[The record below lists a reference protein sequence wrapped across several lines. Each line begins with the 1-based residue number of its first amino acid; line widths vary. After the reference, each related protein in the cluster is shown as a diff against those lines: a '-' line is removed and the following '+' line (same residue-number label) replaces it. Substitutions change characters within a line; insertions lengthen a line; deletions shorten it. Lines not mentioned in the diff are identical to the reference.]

1 MAAIQPTYH
10 ELFEAHKCCVIIPT
24 YNNGGTLLA
33 VIAQV
38 QTYTKNIIVVN
49 DGATDQTAAIL
60 HDLPG
65 IQLVSYA
72 PNRGKGWAL
81 RQGFKKALQQ
91 GYDFAITLDADG
103 QHFAEDL
110 PVFLERLERGERN
123 SLIVGARNLQQENMP
138 GKNTFANKFSNFWFY
153 VETFQKMP
161 DTQSGYRLYPLHRM
175 RKMRFVC
182 RKYEFEIEVLV
193 RCAWKGIHID
203 WVPVKVY
210 YPPPGER
217 VSHFRPF
224 RDFSRISVLNTVL
237 VLIAFLY
244 IHPRNFLIYFSKK
257 DNWKKI
263 WQDEMLRP
271 NESNMRKALSAGVGV
286 CIGILPI
293 WGLQMLTA
301 ILVST
306 LFKLNKGITFL
317 CCHISFPPMI
327 PFVIFGSFLMGRI
340 WVKGGT
346 DLLFSK
352 GLTLQTVRENLLQY
366 ITGSITLALLA
377 GTLTTL
383 IIYLVLAVFRKQAGA
398 NA

>member
-10 ELFEAHKCCVIIPT
+10 GQFEAHKCCVIIPT
-24 YNNGGTLLA
+24 YNNGGTLA
-33 VIAQV
+33 TVIAQV
-38 QTYTKNIIVVN
+38 QAYTKNIIVVN
-49 DGATDQTAAIL
+49 DGATDHTAAIL
-60 HDLPG
+60 ETFPDIL
-65 IQLVSYA
+65 QVSYT

-81 RQGFKKALQQ
+81 RQGFQRALQQ
-91 GYDFAITLDADG
+91 GYDFAITIDADG

-110 PVFLERLERGERN
+110 PVFLERLEAGERN
-123 SLIVGARNLQQENMP
+123 ALLVGARNLQQENMP

-153 VETFQKMP
+153 VETGRKMP

-175 RKMRFVC
+175 RRMRFIC

-193 RCAWKGIHID
+193 RCAWKGIKID

-237 VLIAFLY
+237 VTIAFLY
-244 IHPRNFLIYFSKK
+244 IHPRNFLFYFAKK
-257 DNWKKI
+257 ENWKKV
-263 WQDEMLRP
+263 WREEMLRP
-271 NESNMRKALSAGVGV
+271 EESNFRKALSAGVGV

-293 WGLQMLTA
+293 WGLQMITA
-301 ILVST
+301 IVVAT
-306 LFKLNKGITFL
+306 LFKLNKAITFM

-327 PFVIFGSFLMGRI
+327 PVIIFVSFLMGRI
-340 WVKGGT
+340 WVKQGT

-352 GLTLQTVRENLLQY
+352 GLTLHTIRENLLQY
-366 ITGSITLALLA
+366 VTGSITLGVLA
-377 GTLTTL
+377 GMLTTL
-383 IIYLVLAVFRKQAGA
+383 IIYLVLAVFRKPAGT